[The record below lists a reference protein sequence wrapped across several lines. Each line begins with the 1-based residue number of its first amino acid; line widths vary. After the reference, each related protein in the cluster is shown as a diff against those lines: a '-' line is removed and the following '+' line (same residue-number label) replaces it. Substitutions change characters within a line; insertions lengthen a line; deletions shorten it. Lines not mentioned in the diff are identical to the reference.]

1 MTIQVRGQTSNVADV
16 NSAGHL
22 LAALPAAV
30 ADAAP
35 AILAAELDTGSV
47 TGSALRRKAQITD
60 PGRLRAGLDNVLFA
74 ETFCHST
81 FNSSNFLQS
90 ASTMT
95 VGQSPSGCIINSG
108 NSVAA
113 TANAR
118 VVSQRAFQAI
128 GGAPLRVD
136 LRMSRAAAPVTNNV
150 CEWGLMAVPGAA
162 NEPAEG
168 VFFRL
173 NGAGALVGVLT
184 ISSSAEL
191 LTAALTV
198 PPALEMHDYTII
210 VYDSRCE
217 FWIDGV
223 LRGALTLPVDGANPG
238 NGTYYQLCFK
248 TYNAATTATAQ
259 QLRLHRA
266 VVTAMDVQSRL
277 LPTHQ
282 KALAGLNLVQNQ
294 PGATVGQ
301 LANRTNSTAPASA
314 PLSNTAA
321 SYATLGGQFQFAA
334 VAGAETDYAL
344 FAYQLAAI
352 QANVPSRNLVVTGI
366 GIDTYNTGAAVGTTA
381 TVLEWYAGVGAT
393 AVSLATA
400 ESTSAKAPRRVHLGV
415 QSFAVGD
422 PIGKVADSINVA
434 FDTPLVVNPAEFFHI
449 ILRMPIATATASRI
463 IRGSVRVTG
472 YWE

>member
-1 MTIQVRGQTSNVADV
+1 MTIQLRGQTSNVADV

-90 ASTMT
+90 AYTMT

-108 NSVAA
+108 NSVAVA
-113 TANAR
+113 AYAR

-136 LRMSRAAAPVTNNV
+136 LRMSHASAPVTNNV

-162 NEPAEG
+162 SAPAEG

-184 ISSSAEL
+184 INSAEL

-210 VYDSRCE
+210 VYDGRCE
-217 FWIDGV
+217 FWIDDV

-248 TYNAATTATAQ
+248 TYNAAATATAQ

-277 LPTHQ
+277 PPTHQ
-282 KALAGLNLVQNQ
+282 KALAGLSLVQNQ

-301 LANRTNSTAPASA
+301 LANRADSVAPVSVG
-314 PLSNTAA
+314 LSNVST
-321 SYATLGGQFQFAA
+321 SYATLGGQFRFAA
-334 VAGAETDYAL
+334 VTGAETDYAL

-352 QANVPSRNLVVTGI
+352 RANVPSRNLVVTGI
-366 GIDTYNTGAAVGTTA
+366 GLDTYITGAAVGTTA

-393 AVSLATA
+393 GVPLSTPDTVSTK
-400 ESTSAKAPRRVHLGV
+400 SPRRVHLGV
-415 QSFAVGD
+415 QSFVVGD
-422 PIGKVADSINVA
+422 PIGKLANPIGVT

-449 ILRMPIATATASRI
+449 ILRMPIATATASQI

>member
-60 PGRLRAGLDNVLFA
+60 PGRLRAGLDDVLFA

-81 FNSSNFLQS
+81 FNSSNFLQTV
-90 ASTMT
+90 STMT
-95 VGQSPSGCIINSG
+95 VAQSLSGCILNSG
-108 NSVAA
+108 NSI
-113 TANAR
+113 ANPAYAR

-136 LRMSRAAAPVTNNV
+136 LRMSLASAPVTNNV
-150 CEWGLMAVPGAA
+150 CEWGLMAVPGSTSA
-162 NEPAEG
+162 PMEG

-173 NGAGALVGVLT
+173 NGARALVGGLA
-184 ISSSAEL
+184 INGAEL

-210 VYDSRCE
+210 VYDGRCE

-223 LRGALTLPVDGANPG
+223 LSGALTLPVDSANPG

-248 TYNAATTATAQ
+248 TYNATATATAQ

-277 LPTHQ
+277 PPTHQ
-282 KALAGLNLVQNQ
+282 KALAGLSLVQNQ

-301 LANRTNSTAPASA
+301 LANRADSVAPVSVA
-314 PLSNTAA
+314 LSNVSA
-321 SYATLGGQFQFAA
+321 SYTTLGGQFRFAA
-334 VAGAETDYAL
+334 VTGAETDYAL

-366 GIDTYNTGAAVGTTA
+366 GINTYNTGAAVGTTA

-415 QSFAVGD
+415 QSFAVSD
-422 PIGKVADSINVA
+422 PIGKLANPIDVT

-449 ILRMPIATATASRI
+449 ILRMPIATATASQI
-463 IRGSVRVTG
+463 IRGHVRVTG

>member
-16 NSAGHL
+16 NSAGRL

-81 FNSSNFLQS
+81 FNSSNFRQT

-95 VGQSPSGCIINSG
+95 VAQSPSGCVLNSG
-108 NSVAA
+108 NSVGASLY
-113 TANAR
+113 AR
-118 VVSQRAFQAI
+118 VASQRVFQAI
-128 GGAPLRVD
+128 GGSPLQVD
-136 LRMSRAAAPVTNNV
+136 MRMSRASAPVANNV
-150 CEWGLMAVPGAA
+150 CEWGLMAVPGTTGS
-162 NEPAEG
+162 PAEG

-173 NGAGALVGVLT
+173 NSAGALVGVLS
-184 ISSSAEL
+184 INGAEL

-198 PPALEMHDYTII
+198 PPELEMHDYTII
-210 VYDSRCE
+210 VYDGRCE
-217 FWIDGV
+217 FWIDNV
-223 LRGALTLPVDGANPG
+223 LCGALTLPVDGANPG
-238 NGTYYQLCFK
+238 NGAYHQLCFK
-248 TYNAATTATAQ
+248 TYNAAATATAQ

-277 LPTHQ
+277 PPTHQ
-282 KALAGLNLVQNQ
+282 KALAGLSLVQNQ

-314 PLSNTAA
+314 TLSNTAA
-321 SYATLGGQFQFAA
+321 GYTTLGGQFQFAA

-344 FAYQLAAI
+344 FAYQLAAPVV
-352 QANVPSRNLVVTGI
+352 NVPCRNFVVTGI

-415 QSFAVGD
+415 QSFAVSD
-422 PIGKVADSINVA
+422 PIGKVAASINVA
-434 FDTPLVVNPAEFFHI
+434 FDTPLVLHPAEFFHI
-449 ILRMPIATATASRI
+449 ILRMPIATATASQI